1 MTRSNP
7 CAGHVGPRCLPQ
19 PDPNHQGNLRM
30 TTPLT
35 RPVPRLAA
43 LLALALPL
51 LALAAYPDKPIRLV
65 VPFPA
70 GGSTDILARLTAQEM
85 GRILGQTI
93 VVENRAGAGSVVGS
107 EAVAK
112 SAPDGYTLLVSGPT
126 NVFMPFLYKKL
137 NFNPVDDFA
146 AIGLMADIPNLF
158 AVNAD
163 TPYRSLADALRAAKA
178 KPGDMAYGSAGNAT
192 PAHLVC
198 ELMAAR
204 AGVKLT
210 HVPYKGNAPAVT
222 DLMGGQIPSMCN
234 NLAGTLPY
242 MKAPSKIR
250 ILAVT
255 GRSRS
260 PAAPDVP
267 TFAEQGLSGLESGV
281 WMAVAAPA
289 GTPAAVVET
298 LSDALSKALQVPA
311 LRERFAQV
319 GAVPLI
325 GTPAAYQQRIKQE
338 TESWAPVLKQLDLK
352 LD

>member
-1 MTRSNP
+1 MTNP
-7 CAGHVGPRCLPQ
+7 K
-19 PDPNHQGNLRM
+19 
-30 TTPLT
+30 T
-35 RPVPRLAA
+35 RPLQRLVA
-43 LLALALPL
+43 LLALALPT

-70 GGSTDILARLTAQEM
+70 GGSTDILARFTAQEM
-85 GRILGQTI
+85 SRILGQT
-93 VVENRAGAGSVVGS
+93 VNVENRAGAGSVVGS

-112 SAPDGYTLLVSGPT
+112 AAPDGYTLLVSGST
-126 NVFMPFLYKKL
+126 NVYMPFLYKKL
-137 NFNPVDDFA
+137 NFNPIDDFA
-146 AIGLMADIPNLF
+146 PIGLMADIPNLF
-158 AVNAD
+158 AVNAES
-163 TPYRSLADALRAAKA
+163 PYRSVADVVRAAKA
-178 KPGDMAYGSAGNAT
+178 KPGEIAYASAGNAT

-198 ELMAAR
+198 ELMSAR
-204 AGVKLT
+204 AGIKLT

-242 MKAPSKIR
+242 MKAPSKVR

-255 GRSRS
+255 GRARS

-281 WMAVAAPA
+281 WMAIAAPA
-289 GTPAAVVET
+289 GTPAAVIET
-298 LSDALSKALQVPA
+298 LSDALSKALQTPT

-319 GAVPLI
+319 GAVPLT
-325 GTPAAYQQRIKQE
+325 GTPAAYTARVKQE
-338 TESWAPVLKQLDLK
+338 TESWGPVLKQLDLK

>member
-1 MTRSNP
+1 
-7 CAGHVGPRCLPQ
+7 
-19 PDPNHQGNLRM
+19 M
-30 TTPLT
+30 TTSTT
-35 RPVPRLAA
+35 RPRQRLLA
-43 LLALALPL
+43 LLALALPA
-51 LALAAYPDKPIRLV
+51 LAFAAYPEKPIRLV

-70 GGSTDILARLTAQEM
+70 GGSTDILARFTAQEM
-85 GRILGQTI
+85 SRILGQQI
-93 VVENRAGAGSVVGS
+93 NVENRAGAGSVVGS

-112 SAPDGYTLLVSGPT
+112 AAPDGYTLLVSGST
-126 NVFMPFLYKKL
+126 NVYMPFLYKKL
-137 NFNPVDDFA
+137 NFNPIDDFA
-146 AIGLMADIPNLF
+146 PIGLMADIPNLF
-158 AVNAD
+158 AVNAE
-163 TPYRSLADALRAAKA
+163 TPYRSVADVVRVAKA
-178 KPGDMAYGSAGNAT
+178 KPGEIAYGSAGNAT

-198 ELMAAR
+198 ELMSVR
-204 AGVKLT
+204 AGIKLT

-250 ILAVT
+250 ILGVT

-281 WMAVAAPA
+281 WMAIAAPA
-289 GTPAAVVET
+289 GTPAAVVDT
-298 LSDALSKALQVPA
+298 LSDALTKALQVPS

-319 GAVPLI
+319 GAVPLT
-325 GTPAAYQQRIKQE
+325 GTPAAYSARVKQE
-338 TESWAPVLKQLDLK
+338 TESWGPVLKQLDLK

>member
-1 MTRSNP
+1 MTSSKS
-7 CAGHVGPRCLPQ
+7 
-19 PDPNHQGNLRM
+19 
-30 TTPLT
+30 
-35 RPVPRLAA
+35 RPFQRLAA
-43 LLALALPL
+43 LLALALPT
-51 LALAAYPDKPIRLV
+51 LAFAAYPDKPIRLV

-70 GGSTDILARLTAQEM
+70 GGSTDILARFTAQEM
-85 GRILGQTI
+85 SRILGQTI
-93 VVENRAGAGSVVGS
+93 NVENRAGAGSVVGS

-112 SAPDGYTLLVSGPT
+112 SAPDGYTLLVSGST
-126 NVFMPFLYKKL
+126 NVYMPFLYKKL
-137 NFNPVDDFA
+137 NFNPIDDFA
-146 AIGLMADIPNLF
+146 PIGLMADIPNLF
-158 AVNAD
+158 AVNAES
-163 TPYRSLADALRAAKA
+163 PYRSVADVVRAAKA
-178 KPGDMAYGSAGNAT
+178 KPGEIAYASAGNAT

-204 AGVKLT
+204 AGIKLT

-242 MKAPSKIR
+242 MKAPSKVR

-255 GRSRS
+255 GRARS

-281 WMAVAAPA
+281 WMAIAAPA
-289 GTPAAVVET
+289 GTPPAVIET
-298 LSDALSKALQVPA
+298 LSDALTKALQTPS

-319 GAVPLI
+319 GAVPLT
-325 GTPAAYQQRIKQE
+325 GTPAAYTARVKQE
-338 TESWAPVLKQLDLK
+338 TESWGPVLKQLDLK